1 MSRIGL
7 PAIAIAALAL
17 CSLGPARAQPAWPQR
32 PVRLVVAFAPAGP
45 ADIVARLLA
54 SQLQEK
60 WGQNVI
66 VENRAGGGGN
76 VGAQVVS
83 RADPDG
89 YTVLVST
96 SAFSVNLTLY
106 DKPGYALSDFHTAA
120 VATSSPNILVGSLD
134 RQENTL
140 RDYIESAKTQN
151 LSYGSAGIGTTPHL
165 TGELIFRI
173 MNKVDVRHVPFTGA
187 APAVTA
193 TMGGQVPLAW
203 VALPGAFEQVKSKTV
218 KGIAIATARR
228 IPELPDVPTVNESG
242 IGDIEAVSVVAFYMP
257 AKTPMDV
264 VEKFNADVNAI
275 IKSGVLDKGFAAAG
289 AFPMQLNQREADAF
303 VEGEA
308 KKWGDVIKAAGV
320 KAE

>member
-1 MSRIGL
+1 MLRAAGL
-7 PAIAIAALAL
+7 ALAAMTAL
-17 CSLGPARAQPAWPQR
+17 SSAANAQTTWPQR
-32 PVRLVVAFAPAGP
+32 NVRFVVAFAPAGP

-54 SQLQEK
+54 LQLQEK
-60 WGQNVI
+60 WGQSVI

-76 VGAQVVS
+76 VGAQAVS

-89 YTVLVST
+89 YTILVST

-120 VATSSPNILVGSLD
+120 VATSSPNILVASPTLK
-134 RQENTL
+134 QNTL
-140 RDYIESAKTQN
+140 KEIIDAAKMENFT
-151 LSYGSAGIGTTPHL
+151 YGSAGIGTTPHL

-173 MNKVDVRHVPFTGA
+173 MNKVNVPHVPFTGA

-218 KGIAIATARR
+218 KGVAIATARR
-228 IPELPDVPTVNESG
+228 IPELPDVPTVNENG
-242 IGDIEAVSVVAFYMP
+242 IGDLEAVSVVAFYMP
-257 AKTPMDV
+257 SKTPMDI
-264 VEKFNADVNAI
+264 VEKFNADVNAV

-289 AFPMQLNQREADAF
+289 AFPMQLNQKQADAF
-303 VEGEA
+303 VAEEA
-308 KKWGDVIKAAGV
+308 KKWGDVIKQAGV
-320 KAE
+320 RAE

>member
-1 MSRIGL
+1 MLRAARL
-7 PAIAIAALAL
+7 ALAAMTAL
-17 CSLGPARAQPAWPQR
+17 SSAANAQTTWPQR
-32 PVRLVVAFAPAGP
+32 NVRFVVAFAPAGP

-54 SQLQEK
+54 LQLQEK
-60 WGQNVI
+60 WGQSVI

-76 VGAQVVS
+76 VGAQAVS

-89 YTVLVST
+89 YTILVST

-120 VATSSPNILVGSLD
+120 VATSSPNILVASPTLK
-134 RQENTL
+134 QNTL
-140 RDYIESAKTQN
+140 KEIIDAAKMENFT
-151 LSYGSAGIGTTPHL
+151 YGSAGIGTTPHL

-173 MNKVDVRHVPFTGA
+173 MNKVNVPHVPFTGA

-218 KGIAIATARR
+218 KGVAIATARR
-228 IPELPDVPTVNESG
+228 IPELPDVPTVNENG
-242 IGDIEAVSVVAFYMP
+242 IGDLEAVSVVAFYMP
-257 AKTPMDV
+257 SKTPMDI
-264 VEKFNADVNAI
+264 VEKFNADVNAV

-289 AFPMQLNQREADAF
+289 AFPMQLNQKQADAF
-303 VEGEA
+303 VAEEA
-308 KKWGDVIKAAGV
+308 KKWGDVIKQAGV
-320 KAE
+320 RAE

>member
-1 MSRIGL
+1 MFRAAGL
-7 PAIAIAALAL
+7 AFAAAAVF
-17 CSLGPARAQPAWPQR
+17 SSAAVAQTAWPQR
-32 PVRLVVAFAPAGP
+32 GVRLVVAFAPAGP

-60 WGQNVI
+60 WGQSVI

-76 VGAQVVS
+76 VGAQAVS

-89 YTVLVST
+89 YTILVST

-120 VATSSPNILVGSLD
+120 VATSSPNILVASPTLK
-134 RQENTL
+134 QNTL
-140 RDYIESAKTQN
+140 KEIIDAAKTEN
-151 LSYGSAGIGTTPHL
+151 FTYGSAGIGTTPHL

-173 MNKVDVRHVPFTGA
+173 MNKVNVPHVPFTGA

-203 VALPGAFEQVKSKTV
+203 VALPGAFEQVRSKTV
-218 KGIAIATARR
+218 KGVAIATAKR

-242 IGDIEAVSVVAFYMP
+242 LGDLEAVSVVAFYMP
-257 AKTPMDV
+257 SKTPMDI
-264 VEKFNADVNAI
+264 VEKFNADVNAVI
-275 IKSGVLDKGFAAAG
+275 NSGVLDKGFAAAG
-289 AFPMQLNQREADAF
+289 AFPMRLNQKQADAF
-303 VEGEA
+303 VADEA
-308 KKWGDVIKAAGV
+308 RKWGDVIKQAGV
-320 KAE
+320 RAE

>member
-1 MSRIGL
+1 MLRAAGL
-7 PAIAIAALAL
+7 ALAAMTAL
-17 CSLGPARAQPAWPQR
+17 SSAANAQTTWPQR
-32 PVRLVVAFAPAGP
+32 NVRFVVAFAPAGP

-54 SQLQEK
+54 LQLQEK
-60 WGQNVI
+60 WGQSVI

-76 VGAQVVS
+76 VGAQAVS

-89 YTVLVST
+89 YTILVST

-120 VATSSPNILVGSLD
+120 VATSSPNILVASPNLK
-134 RQENTL
+134 QNTL
-140 RDYIESAKTQN
+140 KEIVDAAKTEN
-151 LSYGSAGIGTTPHL
+151 FTYGSAGIGTTPHL

-173 MNKVDVRHVPFTGA
+173 MNKVNVPHVPFTGA

-218 KGIAIATARR
+218 KGVAIATARR
-228 IPELPDVPTVNESG
+228 IPELPDVPTVNENR
-242 IGDIEAVSVVAFYMP
+242 IGDLEAVSVVAFYMP
-257 AKTPMDV
+257 SKTPMDI
-264 VEKFNADVNAI
+264 VEKFNADVNAV

-289 AFPMQLNQREADAF
+289 AFPMQLNQKQADAF
-303 VEGEA
+303 VAEEA
-308 KKWGDVIKAAGV
+308 KKWGDVIKQAGV
-320 KAE
+320 RAE

>member
-1 MSRIGL
+1 MTALSS
-7 PAIAIAALAL
+7 AAN
-17 CSLGPARAQPAWPQR
+17 AQTTWPQR
-32 PVRLVVAFAPAGP
+32 NVRFVVAFAPAGP

-54 SQLQEK
+54 LQLQEK
-60 WGQNVI
+60 WGQSVI

-76 VGAQVVS
+76 VGAQAVS

-89 YTVLVST
+89 YTILVST

-120 VATSSPNILVGSLD
+120 VATSSPNILVASPTLK
-134 RQENTL
+134 QNTL
-140 RDYIESAKTQN
+140 KEIIDAAKMENFT
-151 LSYGSAGIGTTPHL
+151 YGSAGIGTTPHL

-173 MNKVDVRHVPFTGA
+173 MNKVNVPHVPFTGA

-218 KGIAIATARR
+218 KGVAIATARR
-228 IPELPDVPTVNESG
+228 IPELPDVPTVNENG
-242 IGDIEAVSVVAFYMP
+242 IGDLEAVSVVALYMP
-257 AKTPMDV
+257 SKTPMDI
-264 VEKFNADVNAI
+264 VEKFNADVNAV

-289 AFPMQLNQREADAF
+289 AFPMQLNQKQADAF
-303 VEGEA
+303 VAEEA
-308 KKWGDVIKAAGV
+308 KKWGDVIKQAGV
-320 KAE
+320 RAE